1 MVPAGGRRLVRERVA
16 VGNRTRLAQFGKP
29 AYRFAAPVFAFVH
42 SFLRCLLVLG
52 LWLSVGVAASSAGPA
67 APETPDLRSDLH
79 LRLVELLGGPELCGG
94 EDDPEAEVLCGGDLL
109 ADLLVD
115 PSVLKLSR
123 GSCSRLLEAL
133 FQRAVCDP
141 SDAACG
147 KLQQGGLPPR
157 APPDLLGPGGA
168 GVLLAVVADA
178 SPRSALRKSVRPR
191 DGPALASRA
200 IAPVPPPP
208 RARLA

>member
-1 MVPAGGRRLVRERVA
+1 M

-29 AYRFAAPVFAFVH
+29 AYRFAALVPAFVL
-42 SFLRCLLVLG
+42 SFLRCLVVLG
-52 LWLSVGVAASSAGPA
+52 LWLGAGVAASSAGPA
-67 APETPDLRSDLH
+67 AADTPDLRADLH
-79 LRLVELLGGPELCGG
+79 LRLVELLGGPELCGD
-94 EDDPEAEVLCGGDLL
+94 EDPEAEVLCGGDLL

-115 PSVLKLSR
+115 PSVLEMSR

-141 SDAACG
+141 SDESCG
-147 KLQQGGLPPR
+147 KLHQGGLPPR
-157 APPDLLGPGGA
+157 APPDLLSSGGA
-168 GVLLAVVADA
+168 GVLLAVAFDAELRVAGRA
-178 SPRSALRKSVRPR
+178 SVRPR
-191 DGPALASRA
+191 DGPELSSRT